1 MLTLGGSLG
10 KLRAFP
16 KIRTQGRVRKVVKY
30 CFELVTEPDR
40 QVFLKRLAEL
50 GEKGYRA
57 VGFQSHRPVQGK
69 DISVTQAEPQWVAL
83 MEKHSS

>member
-1 MLTLGGSLG
+1 MH
-10 KLRAFP
+10 
-16 KIRTQGRVRKVVKY
+16 KY
-30 CFELVTEPDR
+30 CFELVTTDDP
-40 QVFLKRLAEL
+40 QVFREKLAEL

-69 DISVTQAEPQWVAL
+69 DGVISIEPQWVAL

>member
-1 MLTLGGSLG
+1 MLTLGGPLG

-30 CFELVTEPDR
+30 CFELVTADDP
-40 QVFLKRLAEL
+40 QVFLKKLAEL
-50 GEKGYRA
+50 GEKGYR
-57 VGFQSHRPVQGK
+57 PVQGK
-69 DISVTQAEPQWVAL
+69 DGVISIEPQWVAL

>member
-1 MLTLGGSLG
+1 MH
-10 KLRAFP
+10 
-16 KIRTQGRVRKVVKY
+16 KY
-30 CFELVTEPDR
+30 CFELVTAADPQD
-40 QVFLKRLAEL
+40 FLDRLAEL

-69 DISVTQAEPQWVAL
+69 DGVISIEAQWVAL

>member
-1 MLTLGGSLG
+1 M
-10 KLRAFP
+10 
-16 KIRTQGRVRKVVKY
+16 VKY
-30 CFELVTEPDR
+30 CFELVNESDL

-57 VGFQSHRPVQGK
+57 VGFQSHLPVQGK
-69 DISVTQAEPQWVAL
+69 GISVTQAEPQWVAL